1 MVDADKQRFNFH
13 LLKLKDGEKSAAV
26 DTGKVLN
33 DTRFAKDHDGKP
45 RDGKPDIGCYELM
58 SN

>member
-1 MVDADKQRFNFH
+1 M
-13 LLKLKDGEKSAAV
+13 KLRDGEKLAAV
-26 DTGKVLN
+26 DAGKVLN

-45 RDGKPDIGCYELM
+45 RDNKPDIGCYELM